1 MDKIFEKKGLARP
14 VVLWETKRKH
24 YFDMISNGKVN
35 EPRGQTLDYYNV
47 KRGDDGKHV

>member
-14 VVLWETKRKH
+14 VGLWETKRKH

-35 EPRGQTLDYYNV
+35 EPRGQTLDYHDV